1 MLILLNESQL
11 GDGGSQRL
19 CSSLT
24 KRLIHRTSPGRPA
37 VYLKNFES
45 TKIYY
50 LTQQFLASTNDLL
63 LDSAGFR
70 TERAE

>member
-1 MLILLNESQL
+1 M

-19 CSSLT
+19 CSSLM
-24 KRLIHRTSPGRPA
+24 KRVIHRTSPGRPSA
-37 VYLKNFES
+37 YFKNFES

-50 LTQQFLASTNDLL
+50 LTQQFLASTDDLP